1 MRETSRTDARAANCR
16 VGGSFNQ
23 CSESKANECQ
33 SVFDQCLQQYDLNR
47 QTRTASSARNT
58 QWCCGSLL
66 FSAGLATWTFQPS
79 VSAVWSL
86 GTNTLASVMEQ
97 FRPPH
102 EVQRDTELALA
113 FRDGDEDAVRTLYE
127 RFGGLVFTVAHRI
140 LGDGQRAEDVTQP
153 VFLQAWRHADHFDAG
168 RDFAP
173 WLATIARRAAIDAL
187 RKEQRRLAEALDH
200 ADPSDSALVTLPPS
214 AEQIETV
221 WSVRTAIDS
230 LDPNE
235 REVIRLQHLQG
246 HMHSEIAEQ
255 LGVAVGTVKSRSHRA
270 HRRLATRLGHL
281 RQDVDQ

>member
-1 MRETSRTDARAANCR
+1 
-16 VGGSFNQ
+16 
-23 CSESKANECQ
+23 
-33 SVFDQCLQQYDLNR
+33 
-47 QTRTASSARNT
+47 
-58 QWCCGSLL
+58 
-66 FSAGLATWTFQPS
+66 
-79 VSAVWSL
+79 
-86 GTNTLASVMEQ
+86 MEQ

-113 FRDGDEDAVRTLYE
+113 FRDGDEDAVRTMYQ
-127 RFGGLVFTVAHRI
+127 RFGGLVFMVAHRI
-140 LGDGQRAEDVTQP
+140 LADGQRAEDVTQL
-153 VFLQAWRHADHFDAG
+153 VFLQAWRHADDFDAG

-187 RKEQRRLAEALDH
+187 RIEQRSPTEALDH
-200 ADPSDSALVTLPPS
+200 ADPSDSARVMLPPS

-246 HMHSEIAEQ
+246 HTHSEIAEQ
-255 LGVAVGTVKSRSHRA
+255 LGVAVGTVKARSHRA